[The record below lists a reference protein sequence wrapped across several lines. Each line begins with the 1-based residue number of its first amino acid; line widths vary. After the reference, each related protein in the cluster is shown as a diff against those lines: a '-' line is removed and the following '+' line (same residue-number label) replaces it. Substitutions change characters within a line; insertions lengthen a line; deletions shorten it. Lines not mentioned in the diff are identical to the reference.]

1 MSDSTPAQRVTSTE
15 HRRQRGFSRFELMVV
30 VVAIS
35 IVGLVALHYYY
46 KLIVDIE
53 RTTMEGD
60 LSAMRSA
67 IGLQIAAHYAGGR
80 MAELE
85 GWTGGNPMELL
96 VEPPENYMG
105 VIEQVDSEL
114 KKGNWYFDKSRGVLV
129 YVVRNKLYFESE
141 LDNPP
146 RAEFQLE
153 ARPLERQEEKTA
165 RKNVNGLKLKTA
177 YPYLWVSPWG
187 KIAKDVPIG
196 ATQ

>member
-1 MSDSTPAQRVTSTE
+1 MHSK
-15 HRRQRGFSRFELMVV
+15 HQRGLTLLELAMTILV
-30 VVAIS
+30 IS

-46 KLIVDIE
+46 KLMVDIE
-53 RTTMEGD
+53 RTTMERD

-96 VEPPENYMG
+96 VEPPENYIG

-114 KKGNWYFDKSRGVLV
+114 KNGSWYFDKSRGVLV
-129 YVVRNKLYFESE
+129 YVARNDLYFESE
-141 LDNPP
+141 LDSPP

-153 ARPLERQEEKTA
+153 ARFSERQQGETA
-165 RKNVNGLKLKTA
+165 HGHVNGLELKTIH
-177 YPYLWVSPWG
+177 PFRWVSPWE
-187 KIAKDVPIG
+187 
-196 ATQ
+196 